1 MNNEEDILDLDI
13 KEKLKNLDNQI
24 KILIKKYEEKQI
36 SKEEYFNKRCILEKE
51 YSKLSNELARIKFIG
66 LKKGRINC

>member
-1 MNNEEDILDLDI
+1 MNNETLEIE
-13 KEKLKNLDNQI
+13 EKIKNLDNQI
-24 KILIKKYEEKQI
+24 KLLIKKYEEGQI

-66 LKKGRINC
+66 NKKKNNY

>member
-1 MNNEEDILDLDI
+1 MNEDILKI

-24 KILIKKYEEKQI
+24 KLLIKKYEEKQI

-51 YSKLSNELARIKFIG
+51 YNKLSSELARIKFIG
-66 LKKGRINC
+66 LKKGRINR